1 MFEELK
7 TDFFIFREFDEVLLN
22 ETAPEIMRAAAMLPV
37 HGSPRINLWIN
48 SPGGYT
54 HVLKS
59 ILDAVE
65 LAQSRGVEVATYAT
79 GAVFSCGSLLAVSGT
94 PGLRF
99 MGKTAH
105 HLLHFGWTGA
115 EGTNPTELARDVAR
129 SNDHFEFIYNG
140 YRKHAKVPR
149 LRDKLH
155 DDNLFV
161 GYQQAIEWGLADK
174 PISGK

>member
-1 MFEELK
+1 MDDLK
-7 TDFFIFREFDEVLLN
+7 TDIFIFREFDDELLLD
-22 ETAPEIMRAAAMLPV
+22 EGREFMRTASMLSI
-37 HGSPRINLWIN
+37 HSSARINLWIN

-54 HVLKS
+54 HVLKTF
-59 ILDAVE
+59 LDAVA

-79 GAVFSCGSLLAVSGT
+79 GAAYSCGSLLAASGT

-99 MGKTAH
+99 MGTTAS

-129 SNDHFEFIYNG
+129 GNEHFDFIYNS
-140 YRKHAKVPR
+140 YRRFAKVPR

-161 GYQQAIEWGLADK
+161 GYTQAVEWGLADK